1 MKWDPSLPRPVSH
14 DARLGGVQVAFR
26 INYEAGRAK
35 SKAIIS
41 LITLN
46 MFPFTFNHPP
56 SLAAVGLISV
66 ELQDGAR
73 HHSQVESVGGAVL
86 SLGCLTKSMNYAPL
100 SVY

>member
-1 MKWDPSLPRPVSH
+1 
-14 DARLGGVQVAFR
+14 
-26 INYEAGRAK
+26 
-35 SKAIIS
+35 
-41 LITLN
+41 

-66 ELQDGAR
+66 ELQDWAR

-86 SLGCLTKSMNYAPL
+86 GWGCLTKSMNYAPL

>member
-1 MKWDPSLPRPVSH
+1 
-14 DARLGGVQVAFR
+14 
-26 INYEAGRAK
+26 
-35 SKAIIS
+35 
-41 LITLN
+41 

-86 SLGCLTKSMNYAPL
+86 GWGCLTKSMNYAPL